1 MADGS
6 GFPGVL
12 CLKMVGGRGGGFRV
26 LLLSEFQGEKGQG
39 CWALSTVLLRVDAV
53 GRKG

>member
-1 MADGS
+1 MAPAFLVS
-6 GFPGVL
+6 FVL
-12 CLKMVGGRGGGFRV
+12 RKMVGGRGGGFRV